1 MSGDLK
7 DGVGI
12 ENSGEC
18 FVDLILYLGPSVH
31 SLLVVVLGLVDRVK
45 LKKEAL
51 SGREEKIF
59 FTFFTSSIC
68 F

>member
-12 ENSGEC
+12 ENSGEG
-18 FVDLILYLGPSVH
+18 FVDLILYLGPSIH
-31 SLLVVVLGLVDRVK
+31 SLLVVVLGLVDRVQ
-45 LKKEAL
+45 LEKKAL